1 MQKNK
6 GTFRVETITFTALL
20 VALQV
25 VLGNILQVPLMEKQ
39 YNFGFLPI
47 AAAGALLGAPA
58 AMIVGGLGDFLGA
71 HLFPQGAYFPGFTLT
86 NVLVGLVCGLVLHRR
101 KPSIMRVIIAV
112 VVSLVLINWPL
123 NSFWL
128 KLMYSQSSRSY
139 VGWLLMR
146 GPNYFIEVPANIV
159 LLFLCLKG
167 LSRVDLPA
175 HMALKN

>member
-6 GTFRVETITFTALL
+6 GKIQVETITFTALL

-25 VLGNILQVPLMEKQ
+25 ILGNVLQIPLMEKQ

-47 AAAGALLGAPA
+47 AVAGALLGAPA

-86 NVLVGLVCGLVLHRR
+86 NVLVGLVCGLVLYHR
-101 KPSIMRVIIAV
+101 KPSMVWVIITV
-112 VVSLVLINWPL
+112 VVSLVCINWPL

-128 KLMYSQSSRSY
+128 SMLYTSKGFM
-139 VGWLLMR
+139 GWFAMR
-146 GPNYFIEVPANIV
+146 GPNYLFEVPANIV
-159 LLFLCLKG
+159 LVYLCLKG
-167 LSRVDLPA
+167 LSKVNLPA
-175 HMALKN
+175 SLALKN

>member
-6 GTFRVETITFTALL
+6 GKFQVETITYTALL

-25 VLGNILQVPLMEKQ
+25 VLGNILQIPLMEKQ

-47 AAAGALLGAPA
+47 AIAGALLGAPA

-86 NVLVGLVCGLVLHRR
+86 NVLVGLVCGLVLYHR
-101 KPSIMRVIIAV
+101 KPSIVRAIIAV
-112 VVSLVLINWPL
+112 VISLVCINWPL

-128 KLMYSQSSRSY
+128 NMLYTSRGFM
-139 VGWLLMR
+139 GWFAMR
-146 GPNYFIEVPANIV
+146 GPNYLFEVPANIV
-159 LLFLCLKG
+159 LVYLCLKG
-167 LSRVDLPA
+167 LSKVNLPA
-175 HMALKN
+175 SLALNR

>member
-6 GTFRVETITFTALL
+6 GKFQVETITFTALL

-47 AAAGALLGAPA
+47 AIAGALLGAPA

-86 NVLVGLVCGLVLHRR
+86 NVLVGLVCGLVLYRR
-101 KPSIMRVIIAV
+101 KPSIVRVIITV
-112 VVSLVLINWPL
+112 VISLVCINWPL

-128 KLMYSQSSRSY
+128 SLLYSSKGFM
-139 VGWLLMR
+139 GWFAMR
-146 GPNYFIEVPANIV
+146 GPNYLFEVPANIV
-159 LLFLCLKG
+159 LVYLCLKG
-167 LSRVDLPA
+167 LSKVNLPA
-175 HMALKN
+175 SLALNR

>member
-6 GTFRVETITFTALL
+6 GTFRVETITYTALL

-25 VLGNILQVPLMEKQ
+25 VLGNILQIPLMEKQ

-47 AAAGALLGAPA
+47 AVAGALLGAPA

-86 NVLVGLVCGLVLHRR
+86 NVLVGLVCGLVLYHR
-101 KPSIMRVIIAV
+101 KPSIVRVIIAV
-112 VVSLVLINWPL
+112 VLSLVCINWPL

-128 KLMYSQSSRSY
+128 SMLYTSKGFM
-139 VGWLLMR
+139 GWFAMR
-146 GPNYFIEVPANIV
+146 GPNYLFEVPVNIV
-159 LLFLCLKG
+159 LVYLCLKG
-167 LSRVDLPA
+167 LDKVNLPA
-175 HMALKN
+175 SLALNR

>member
-6 GTFRVETITFTALL
+6 GTFRVESITFTALL

-25 VLGNILQVPLMEKQ
+25 ILGNVLQVPLMEKQ
-39 YNFGFLPI
+39 YNFGFIPI

-101 KPSIMRVIIAV
+101 KPSLVRVVIAV
-112 VVSLVLINWPL
+112 VVSLAVINWPL

-128 KLMYSQSSRSY
+128 SMLYSSKGFM
-139 VGWLLMR
+139 GWFTLR
-146 GPNYFIEVPANIV
+146 GPNYLVEVPANII
-159 LLFLCLKG
+159 LLYLTLKG
-167 LSRVDLPA
+167 LSKVDLPA
-175 HMALKN
+175 FMALKN

>member
-6 GTFRVETITFTALL
+6 GKFQVETITYTALL

-25 VLGNILQVPLMEKQ
+25 VLGNILQIPLMEKQ

-47 AAAGALLGAPA
+47 AIAGALLGAPA

-86 NVLVGLVCGLVLHRR
+86 NVLVGLVCGLVLYRR
-101 KPSIMRVIIAV
+101 KPSIMRVIITV
-112 VVSLVLINWPL
+112 VISLVCINWPL

-128 KLMYSQSSRSY
+128 SMLYTSKGFM
-139 VGWLLMR
+139 GWFAMR
-146 GPNYFIEVPANIV
+146 GPNYLFEVPANIV
-159 LLFLCLKG
+159 LVYLCLKG
-167 LSRVDLPA
+167 LSKVNLPA
-175 HMALKN
+175 SLALNR

>member
-6 GTFRVETITFTALL
+6 GTFRVETITYTALL

-25 VLGNILQVPLMEKQ
+25 VLGNILQIPLMEKQ

-47 AAAGALLGAPA
+47 AVAGALLGAPA

-86 NVLVGLVCGLVLHRR
+86 NVLVGLVCGLALYHR
-101 KPSIMRVIIAV
+101 KPSIVRVIIAV
-112 VVSLVLINWPL
+112 VLSLVCINWPL

-128 KLMYSQSSRSY
+128 SMLYTSKGFM
-139 VGWLLMR
+139 GWFAMR
-146 GPNYFIEVPANIV
+146 GPNYLFEVPANIV
-159 LLFLCLKG
+159 LVYLCLKG
-167 LSRVDLPA
+167 LDKVNLPA
-175 HMALKN
+175 SLALNR

>member
-6 GTFRVETITFTALL
+6 GKFQVETITYTALL

-25 VLGNILQVPLMEKQ
+25 VLGNILQIPLMEKQ

-47 AAAGALLGAPA
+47 AIAGALLGVPA

-86 NVLVGLVCGLVLHRR
+86 NVLVGLVCGLVLYRR
-101 KPSIMRVIIAV
+101 KPSIVRVIITV
-112 VVSLVLINWPL
+112 LISLVCINWPL

-128 KLMYSQSSRSY
+128 SMLYTSKGFM
-139 VGWLLMR
+139 GWFAMR
-146 GPNYFIEVPANIV
+146 GPNYLFEVPANIV
-159 LLFLCLKG
+159 LVYLCLKG
-167 LSRVDLPA
+167 LNKVNLPA
-175 HMALKN
+175 SIALRE

>member
-6 GTFRVETITFTALL
+6 ETFRVETITFTALL
-20 VALQV
+20 VALQL

-47 AAAGALLGAPA
+47 AIAGALLGAPA

-86 NVLVGLVCGLVLHRR
+86 NILVGLVCGLVLYRR
-101 KPSIMRVIIAV
+101 KPSIVRVVIAV
-112 VVSLVLINWPL
+112 VVSLVCINWPL
-123 NSFWL
+123 NSLWL
-128 KLMYSQSSRSY
+128 KVMYSQSSRSY
-139 VGWLLMR
+139 MGWLLMR

-159 LLFLCLKG
+159 LVFLCLKG
-167 LSRVDLPA
+167 LSKVDLPA
-175 HMALKN
+175 YMLPKN

>member
-6 GTFRVETITFTALL
+6 GTFRVETITYTALL

-25 VLGNILQVPLMEKQ
+25 VLGNILQIPLMEKQ

-47 AAAGALLGAPA
+47 AVAGALLGAPA

-86 NVLVGLVCGLVLHRR
+86 NVLVGLVCGLVLYHR
-101 KPSIMRVIIAV
+101 KPSIVRIIIAV
-112 VVSLVLINWPL
+112 VLSLVCINWPL

-128 KLMYSQSSRSY
+128 SMLYTSKGFM
-139 VGWLLMR
+139 GWFAMR
-146 GPNYFIEVPANIV
+146 GPNYLFEVPANIV
-159 LLFLCLKG
+159 LVYLCLKG
-167 LSRVDLPA
+167 LDKVNLPA
-175 HMALKN
+175 SLALNR

>member
-6 GTFRVETITFTALL
+6 GKFQVETITFTALL

-25 VLGNILQVPLMEKQ
+25 VLGNILQIPLMEKQ

-47 AAAGALLGAPA
+47 AIAGALLGAPA

-86 NVLVGLVCGLVLHRR
+86 NVLVGLACGLVLYRR
-101 KPSIMRVIIAV
+101 KPSIVRVVITV
-112 VVSLVLINWPL
+112 VISLVCINWPL

-128 KLMYSQSSRSY
+128 SMLYTSRGFM
-139 VGWLLMR
+139 GWFAMR
-146 GPNYFIEVPANIV
+146 GPNYLFEVPANIV
-159 LLFLCLKG
+159 LVYLCLKG
-167 LSRVDLPA
+167 LSKVNLPA
-175 HMALKN
+175 SLALNR